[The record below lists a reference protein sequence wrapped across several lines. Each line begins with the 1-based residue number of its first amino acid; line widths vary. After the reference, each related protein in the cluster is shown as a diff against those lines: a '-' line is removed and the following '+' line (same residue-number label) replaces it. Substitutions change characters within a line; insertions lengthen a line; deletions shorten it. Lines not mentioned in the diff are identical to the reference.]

1 MPIFEA
7 DYSQTI
13 AAVLRRCSTAKS

>member
-1 MPIFEA
+1 VPIFEA
-7 DYSQTI
+7 VYSQTI